1 VVTFDAASVTVAI
14 NPAAVHVMVVAFPHR
29 SVTLVSCPF
38 TSWANCVSLAGV
50 EPSERVRTM
59 AHNCTCWRHMAT
71 FYGRSTS
78 HWPTSRHR
86 LGQPDEAHFR
96 ACGCRWGAEV
106 LGWKEVTGEK
116 LSRPSPQSPFRDSQ
130 PTPPRYGNVCT
141 PTAKCEPT

>member
-1 VVTFDAASVTVAI
+1 LPLHVLGKLRVVGGFRTIGEGTHDGSQLHLLA
-14 NPAAVHVMVVAFPHR
+14 PH
-29 SVTLVSCPF
+29 
-38 TSWANCVSLAGV
+38 G
-50 EPSERVRTM
+50 
-59 AHNCTCWRHMAT
+59 HIH
-71 FYGRSTS
+71 GRSTS